1 MKFTFAVAAL
11 AVAVV
16 PALAQA
22 QFAKP
27 DDAVEYRQSALF
39 LLGNH
44 FGRMGAV
51 VKGDAPFNKDDVAKN
66 AELVASLSKLPWPA
80 FEGGQTTAKS
90 KAKPE
95 VFSDKVKFQQA
106 AEKMETAVAK
116 LNTVAKGGDLA
127 SIKTAFGEAAQTCKS
142 CHDGFRAK

>member
-1 MKFTFAVAAL
+1 MKLALALTTLAAAL
-11 AVAVV
+11 V
-16 PALAQA
+16 PALSHA

-44 FGRMGAV
+44 FGRIGAV
-51 VKGDAPFNKDDVAKN
+51 VKGDVPFNKDDVAKN
-66 AELVASLSKLPWPA
+66 AELVATLSKLPWPA

-95 VFSDKVKFQQA
+95 VFTDKVKFQQA
-106 AEKMETAVAK
+106 QEKMETAVAQ

-127 SIKTAFGEAAQTCKS
+127 SIKKAFGDAAQTCKS
-142 CHDGFRAK
+142 CHDNFRAK